1 MKVYGVFDRITINA
15 SSLHR
20 LKDDVIK
27 MLVRAEK
34 FGVMP
39 MGSEKEVEPEKNEKE
54 EKTQE
59 ADETIDV

>member
-1 MKVYGVFDRITINA
+1 MKVYGVFDRVTINA

-34 FGVMP
+34 FGVLKM
-39 MGSEKEVEPEKNEKE
+39 MSEDSEKTAE
-54 EKTQE
+54 ESV
-59 ADETIDV
+59 DV